1 MNKSRSFTTRKR
13 KGMTAAAAVAIAVS
27 SLSIVA
33 PGADAQEGGAVS
45 GAISGITKP
54 VSDISSSV
62 AEKKEEGTTVSSS
75 NATSATEKEETSAT
89 TSSKATGTDT
99 TKSEKAT
106 TSAVEKNTVSGVF
119 NVGGGFDGFFLTP
132 TTEVKDVE
140 YSETEAWGEKLSPE
154 SHAEVT
160 IATYIAKMV
169 QQDPKGIDAAIEKAA
184 KLLPMAKDFGV
195 KVPEGASESL
205 QSLKGKTPEQIA
217 GATTAIFQK
226 AEAELA
232 GKTID
237 VSALDKNAKEV
248 YDAIVKFAPLVP
260 KSAIKDV
267 DFVSRTAENDKER
280 KIVALDDIDLKNI
293 PGFTA
298 YDFSKKAHVDAA
310 AGTSTVEN
318 KDDKA
323 EESTSATTTSGTET
337 KSETSNEAPSILPNA
352 KAVDNVVEQGK
363 DAVIKVKYSN
373 LEKGQVYTIK
383 GVTVDPETG
392 NKIGNEGEFTFT
404 AEEVDGEVEYSI
416 KINSAET
423 AQQAV
428 YTYLYK
434 GDKAEG
440 EPIAKYENLEDAD
453 QFIGSVRETNPELK
467 GSVASS
473 TGDIIQSGTEVDVNT
488 EYAGLVPGKK
498 YKVEARLVNAD
509 DGADTGALKEE
520 EFTADTSNGSVVVKN
535 LAVANADIPRQTAFL
550 KLYELDGA
558 TPYLIAAYEQLGDPA
573 MTFGATHDQL
583 YAEGGIID
591 QQGNGVYSKKKKK
604 VAPKTA
610 PAQAPA
616 APVQQAPAQ
625 APLGTG
631 GGAPG
636 APAGGSGG
644 SGGGAPVANAHPRQ
658 VVNAIPSGDTEVRGN
673 DIFSK

>member
-54 VSDISSSV
+54 VSEVSSAAEKAESDKATEEKASSS
-62 AEKKEEGTTVSSS
+62 
-75 NATSATEKEETSAT
+75 
-89 TSSKATGTDT
+89 
-99 TKSEKAT
+99 T
-106 TSAVEKNTVSGVF
+106 TSAVEKEETSTTTSSKAAESTAKSEKTTTAEEKKVEAGVL
-119 NVGGGFDGFFLTP
+119 NVGGGFEGFFLNP
-132 TTEVKDVE
+132 TTDVKDVK
-140 YSETEAWGEKLSPE
+140 YSDAEKWGEKLSPE
-154 SHAEVT
+154 SHAEAT
-160 IATYIAKMV
+160 IAAYIGKMV
-169 QQDPKGIDAAIEKAA
+169 QQDPKGIDAAIDKAE

-195 KVPEGASESL
+195 KIPEGAAESL
-205 QSLKGKTPEQIA
+205 KSLKGKTPEQIA

-226 AEAELA
+226 AEAELS

-237 VSALDKNAKEV
+237 VSSLDKDAKEV

-260 KSAIKDV
+260 KSAIEDV
-267 DFVSRTAENDKER
+267 DFVSRTADGDKER
-280 KIVALDDIDLKNI
+280 KIVALDDIDLKDI

-318 KDDKA
+318 KEDKA
-323 EESTSATTTSGTET
+323 TEGTTSASSTSEEKTET
-337 KSETSNEAPSILPNA
+337 ANEAPSILPNA

-392 NKIGNEGEFTFT
+392 NKTGNEGEFTFT
-404 AEEVDGEVEYSI
+404 AEEVDGEIEYSI

-428 YTYLYK
+428 YTYLYN

-440 EPIAKYENLEDAD
+440 DPIAKYENLEDAD

-550 KLYELDGA
+550 KLYELDGT
-558 TPYLIAAYEQLGDPA
+558 TPYLIAAYEHIGDPA
-573 MTFGATHDQL
+573 MTFGATYNEL
-583 YAEGGIID
+583 YAEGGVID

-610 PAQAPA
+610 PEQAPA
-616 APVQQAPAQ
+616 PVQKAPAQ
-625 APLGTG
+625 APLGSG
-631 GGAPG
+631 GGAP